1 VLKYY
6 LVVFEVSYILVL
18 SPSKKITLIK
28 RRRAFP
34 IISIVI
40 TLTVFIFLCNRF
52 YYVFVQAKHCDE
64 DFMLDNTNRYFWL
77 FDSSKIVSLKCEY
90 PLGNS
95 AERKYRFLYTYND
108 RYRYWIIEDANLNT
122 VTLNNISDTF
132 SDVSS
137 SKVYIDPSEIN
148 DVGWGGDMYFK
159 SKLCIDS
166 SNILLLNFS
175 EDSKV
180 AKTDTSNRISFTGLM
195 KNILIQNDNKENQYL
210 IKYDKPT
217 QTTILFYKPSNIL
230 YLIIINA
237 FKGIEGDDIG
247 IENLNLK

>member
-1 VLKYY
+1 MP
-6 LVVFEVSYILVL
+6 F
-18 SPSKKITLIK
+18 T
-28 RRRAFP
+28 
-34 IISIVI
+34 IS
-40 TLTVFIFLCNRF
+40 
-52 YYVFVQAKHCDE
+52 
-64 DFMLDNTNRYFWL
+64 
-77 FDSSKIVSLKCEY
+77 
-90 PLGNS
+90 
-95 AERKYRFLYTYND
+95 
-108 RYRYWIIEDANLNT
+108 
-122 VTLNNISDTF
+122 
-132 SDVSS
+132 
-137 SKVYIDPSEIN
+137 
-148 DVGWGGDMYFK
+148 
-159 SKLCIDS
+159 S

-217 QTTILFYKPSNIL
+217 QTTIFFYKPSNIL